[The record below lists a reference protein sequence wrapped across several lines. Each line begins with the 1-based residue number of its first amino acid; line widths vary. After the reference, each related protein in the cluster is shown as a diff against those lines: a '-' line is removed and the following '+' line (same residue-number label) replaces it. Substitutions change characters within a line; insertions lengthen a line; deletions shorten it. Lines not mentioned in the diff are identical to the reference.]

1 MSNYFRVTGNYPEKN
16 VTFIA
21 DSNGKFEKLWQFSSY
36 LVKKGCKVIAISSED
51 KFLDGN
57 IQKVPE
63 NAQQFIIRTCA
74 MGTETE
80 TNETINGIYYK
91 ALRVGDLIYI
101 PDKEIHS

>member
-1 MSNYFRVTGNYPEKN
+1 MVTLRQQANKKDSGLKRRNTMSNYFRVTGNYPEKN

-21 DSNGKFEKLWQFSSY
+21 DSNGKFEKLWQFSSF

-63 NAQQFIIRTCA
+63 NAQ
-74 MGTETE
+74 
-80 TNETINGIYYK
+80 
-91 ALRVGDLIYI
+91 
-101 PDKEIHS
+101 

>member
-1 MSNYFRVTGNYPEKN
+1 MSNYFRVTGNYPKKN

-80 TNETINGIYYK
+80 TSETINGIHYK
-91 ALRVGDLIYI
+91 ALRVGNLAYI
-101 PDKEIHS
+101 PNKENIF